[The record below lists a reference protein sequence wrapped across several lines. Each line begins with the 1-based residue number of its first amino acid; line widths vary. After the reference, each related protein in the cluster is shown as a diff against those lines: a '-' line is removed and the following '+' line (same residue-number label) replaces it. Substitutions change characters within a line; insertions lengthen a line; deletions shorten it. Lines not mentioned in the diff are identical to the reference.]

1 MGGSW
6 GWDVAAA
13 HRIGGAAWQHQG
25 DLLPHDSKPA
35 CVHVHA
41 MSCAWHAHLHVH
53 ACACACGVRAVCVRC
68 ACGVRAVCVRCAYL
82 RTPSVMFSSSSL
94 VHMSPRL
101 AASHTCTHTCI

>member
-1 MGGSW
+1 MAWRGVARRGEVWRGVRRGGVGGSW

-41 MSCAWHAHLHVH
+41 MSCAWHVMCM
-53 ACACACGVRAVCVRC
+53 ACASARACMCMCMCV
-68 ACGVRAVCVRCAYL
+68 
-82 RTPSVMFSSSSL
+82 
-94 VHMSPRL
+94 
-101 AASHTCTHTCI
+101 